1 MIDDPTNRL
10 ENMMTE
16 LEARCLRKQYYDG
29 TLSAADTRKLA
40 RFVLSDA
47 CPKAWLPE
55 RRMFAALLSPPALP
69 EGFMQRLQ
77 QTVEAAAREAEEARP
92 IAADAQSD
100 GADVRQAS
108 ADVRPAVR
116 MGHRRWRRA
125 GALLVAAALCGA
137 LWVGLTPGDEPQ
149 DVQQQEV
156 RIGLRKPAADVSQ
169 AGHRT
174 LPAER
179 ETVTLACSS
188 VQPAASPRKA
198 STLRRRRRAGQNRPT
213 VATATT
219 IPADT
224 AWRSPSDALPS
235 TFTASAE
242 PYSIYEATAHTPEEV
257 EAQLQEVAA
266 FLAEVRS
273 DCLAMTRQF
282 QDDSPLLINLP
293 AENDTITSNTLIL
306 K

>member
-1 MIDDPTNRL
+1 
-10 ENMMTE
+10 MMTE
-16 LEARCLRKQYYDG
+16 LEARRLRKLYYDG

-40 RFVLSDA
+40 HFVLSDA
-47 CPKAWLPE
+47 CPEAWWPE
-55 RRMFAALLSPPALP
+55 RGMFAALLSPPALP

-77 QTVEAAAREAEEARP
+77 QTVEDAACEEREAGPAVADTQPEVAVARQESADARP
-92 IAADAQSD
+92 T
-100 GADVRQAS
+100 
-108 ADVRPAVR
+108 VR
-116 MGHRRWRRA
+116 MSRRRWRRA
-125 GALLVAAALCGA
+125 GALLAAAALCGA
-137 LWVGLTPGDEPQ
+137 LWVGLTPGEE
-149 DVQQQEV
+149 QQELQPQEV
-156 RIGLRKPAADVSQ
+156 RIGLKEPAACVPQ

-174 LPAER
+174 QPAER
-179 ETVTLACSS
+179 EPVTLACSS
-188 VQPAASPRKA
+188 VQPATGSRKA
-198 STLRRRRRAGQNRPT
+198 SPLRRRRKAGIILPT

-224 AWRSPSDALPS
+224 AWQSPSDALPS

-282 QDDSPLLINLP
+282 QNDSPQLINLP

>member
-1 MIDDPTNRL
+1 
-10 ENMMTE
+10 MTE
-16 LEARCLRKQYYDG
+16 LEARRLRKLYYDG
-29 TLSAADTRKLA
+29 TLSAADARKLA
-40 RFVLSDA
+40 HFVLSDA
-47 CPKAWLPE
+47 CPEAWRPE
-55 RRMFAALLSPPALP
+55 RGMFAALLSSPALP

-77 QTVEAAAREAEEARP
+77 QTVEVAAREAEEARP
-92 IAADAQSD
+92 IAADAQPD
-100 GADVRQAS
+100 GAVVRQES
-108 ADVRPAVR
+108 ADARPTVC
-116 MGHRRWRRA
+116 MGYSRWRRA
-125 GALLVAAALCGA
+125 GALLAAAALCGA
-137 LWVGLTPGDEPQ
+137 LWVGLTPGEE
-149 DVQQQEV
+149 QQELQPQEV
-156 RIGLRKPAADVSQ
+156 RIGLKEPAACVPQ

-174 LPAER
+174 QPAER
-179 ETVTLACSS
+179 EPVTLACSS
-188 VQPAASPRKA
+188 VQPATGSRKA
-198 STLRRRRRAGQNRPT
+198 SPLRRRRKAGIILPT

-224 AWRSPSDALPS
+224 AWQSPSDALPS
-235 TFTASAE
+235 KFTASAE

-282 QDDSPLLINLP
+282 QNESPLLINLP

>member
-1 MIDDPTNRL
+1 
-10 ENMMTE
+10 MTE

-47 CPKAWLPE
+47 CPEAWRPE
-55 RRMFAALLSPPALP
+55 RRMFAALLSSPALP

-77 QTVEAAAREAEEARP
+77 QTVEVAAREAEEARS
-92 IAADAQSD
+92 IAADAQPD
-100 GADVRQAS
+100 GAVVRQAS
-108 ADVRPAVR
+108 ADVRPAVC
-116 MGHRRWRRA
+116 MGYRRWRRA
-125 GALLVAAALCGA
+125 GALLAAAALCGA
-137 LWVGLTPGDEPQ
+137 LWVGLTPGEE
-149 DVQQQEV
+149 QQELQPQEV
-156 RIGLRKPAADVSQ
+156 RIGLKEPAACVPQ

-174 LPAER
+174 QPAER
-179 ETVTLACSS
+179 EPVTLACSS
-188 VQPAASPRKA
+188 VQPATGSRKA
-198 STLRRRRRAGQNRPT
+198 SPLRRRRKAGIILPT
-213 VATATT
+213 VVTATT

-224 AWRSPSDALPS
+224 AWQSPSDALPS
-235 TFTASAE
+235 KFTASAE

-282 QDDSPLLINLP
+282 QNDSPLLINLP

>member
-1 MIDDPTNRL
+1 
-10 ENMMTE
+10 MTE
-16 LEARCLRKQYYDG
+16 LEARRLRKLYYNG
-29 TLSAADTRKLA
+29 TLSAADARKLA
-40 RFVLSDA
+40 HFVLSDA
-47 CPKAWLPE
+47 CPEAWRPE
-55 RRMFAALLSPPALP
+55 RGMFAALLSSPALP

-77 QTVEAAAREAEEARP
+77 QTVEVAAREAEEARP
-92 IAADAQSD
+92 IAADAQPD
-100 GADVRQAS
+100 GAVVRQES
-108 ADVRPAVR
+108 ADARPALC
-116 MGHRRWRRA
+116 MSHRRWRRA
-125 GALLVAAALCGA
+125 GALLAAAALCGA
-137 LWVGLTPGDEPQ
+137 LWVGLTPGEEQ
-149 DVQQQEV
+149 QGVQRQEV
-156 RIGLRKPAADVSQ
+156 RIRLKAPVADVPT

-179 ETVTLACSS
+179 EPVALACSS
-188 VQPAASPRKA
+188 VQPATGSRKA
-198 STLRRRRRAGQNRPT
+198 SPLRRRRKAGIILPT

-224 AWRSPSDALPS
+224 AWQSPSDALPS
-235 TFTASAE
+235 KFTASAE

-282 QDDSPLLINLP
+282 QNDSPLLINLP
-293 AENDTITSNTLIL
+293 AENDTITLNTLIL

>member
-1 MIDDPTNRL
+1 
-10 ENMMTE
+10 MTE
-16 LEARCLRKQYYDG
+16 LEARRLRKLYYDG
-29 TLSAADTRKLA
+29 TLSAADARKLA
-40 RFVLSDA
+40 HFVLSDA
-47 CPKAWLPE
+47 CPEAWRPE
-55 RRMFAALLSPPALP
+55 RGMFAALLSPPALP

-77 QTVEAAAREAEEARP
+77 QTVEDAACEERKT
-92 IAADAQSD
+92 
-100 GADVRQAS
+100 
-108 ADVRPAVR
+108 VR
-116 MGHRRWRRA
+116 MSRRRWRRA
-125 GALLVAAALCGA
+125 GALLAAAALCGA
-137 LWVGLTPGDEPQ
+137 LWVGLTPGEE
-149 DVQQQEV
+149 QQELQPQEV
-156 RIGLRKPAADVSQ
+156 RIGLKEPAACVPQ

-174 LPAER
+174 QPAER
-179 ETVTLACSS
+179 EPVTLACSS
-188 VQPAASPRKA
+188 VQPATGSRKA
-198 STLRRRRRAGQNRPT
+198 SPLRRRRKAGIILPT

-224 AWRSPSDALPS
+224 AWQSPSDALPS
-235 TFTASAE
+235 KFTASAE

-282 QDDSPLLINLP
+282 QNDSPQLINLP

>member
-1 MIDDPTNRL
+1 
-10 ENMMTE
+10 MMTE
-16 LEARCLRKQYYDG
+16 LEARRLRKLYYDG
-29 TLSAADTRKLA
+29 TLSAADARKLA
-40 RFVLSDA
+40 HFVLSDA
-47 CPKAWLPE
+47 CPEAWWPE
-55 RRMFAALLSPPALP
+55 RGMFAALLSPPALP

-77 QTVEAAAREAEEARP
+77 QTVEVAAREAEEARS
-92 IAADAQSD
+92 IAADAQPD
-100 GADVRQAS
+100 GAVVRQES
-108 ADVRPAVR
+108 ADARPDVC
-116 MGHRRWRRA
+116 MGYRRWRRA
-125 GALLVAAALCGA
+125 GALLAAAALCGA
-137 LWVGLTPGDEPQ
+137 LWVGLTPGEE
-149 DVQQQEV
+149 QQELQPQEV
-156 RIGLRKPAADVSQ
+156 RIGLKEPAACVPQ

-174 LPAER
+174 QPAER
-179 ETVTLACSS
+179 EPVTLACSS
-188 VQPAASPRKA
+188 VQPATGSRKA
-198 STLRRRRRAGQNRPT
+198 SPLRRRRKAGIILPT

-224 AWRSPSDALPS
+224 AWQSPSDALPS

-282 QDDSPLLINLP
+282 QNDSPQLINLP

>member
-1 MIDDPTNRL
+1 
-10 ENMMTE
+10 MTE
-16 LEARCLRKQYYDG
+16 LEARRLRKLYYDG
-29 TLSAADTRKLA
+29 TLSAADARKLA
-40 RFVLSDA
+40 HFVLSDA
-47 CPKAWLPE
+47 CPEAWRPE

-77 QTVEAAAREAEEARP
+77 QTVEVAAREAEEARP
-92 IAADAQSD
+92 IAADAQPD
-100 GADVRQAS
+100 GAVVRQAS

-116 MGHRRWRRA
+116 MGYRRWRRA
-125 GALLVAAALCGA
+125 GALLAAAALCGA
-137 LWVGLTPGDEPQ
+137 LWVGLTPGEE
-149 DVQQQEV
+149 QQELQPQEV
-156 RIGLRKPAADVSQ
+156 CIGLKEPAACVPQ

-174 LPAER
+174 QPAER
-179 ETVTLACSS
+179 EPVTLACSS
-188 VQPAASPRKA
+188 VQPATGSRKA
-198 STLRRRRRAGQNRPT
+198 SPLRRRRKAGIILPT

-224 AWRSPSDALPS
+224 AWQSPSDALPS
-235 TFTASAE
+235 KFTASAE

-282 QDDSPLLINLP
+282 QNDSPQLINLP

>member
-1 MIDDPTNRL
+1 
-10 ENMMTE
+10 MMTE

-47 CPKAWLPE
+47 CPEAWLPE
-55 RRMFAALLSPPALP
+55 RRMFAALLSSPALP

-77 QTVEAAAREAEEARP
+77 QTVEVAAREAEEARS
-92 IAADAQSD
+92 IAADAQPD
-100 GADVRQAS
+100 GAVVRQES
-108 ADVRPAVR
+108 ADARPAVC
-116 MGHRRWRRA
+116 MGYRRWRRA
-125 GALLVAAALCGA
+125 GALLAAAALCGA
-137 LWVGLTPGDEPQ
+137 LWVGLTPGEE
-149 DVQQQEV
+149 QQELQPQEV
-156 RIGLRKPAADVSQ
+156 RIGLKEPAACVPQ

-174 LPAER
+174 QPAER
-179 ETVTLACSS
+179 EPVTLACSS
-188 VQPAASPRKA
+188 VQPATGSRKA
-198 STLRRRRRAGQNRPT
+198 SPLRRRRKAGIILPT

-224 AWRSPSDALPS
+224 AWQSPSDALPS
-235 TFTASAE
+235 TFTASVE

-282 QDDSPLLINLP
+282 QNDSPLLINLP
-293 AENDTITSNTLIL
+293 AENDTITLNTLIL

>member
-1 MIDDPTNRL
+1 
-10 ENMMTE
+10 MMTE
-16 LEARCLRKQYYDG
+16 LEARRLRKLYYDG
-29 TLSAADTRKLA
+29 TLSAADARKLA
-40 RFVLSDA
+40 HFVLSDA
-47 CPKAWLPE
+47 CPEAWRPE
-55 RRMFAALLSPPALP
+55 RGMFAALLSSPALP

-77 QTVEAAAREAEEARP
+77 QTVEVAAREAEEARP
-92 IAADAQSD
+92 IAADAQPD
-100 GADVRQAS
+100 GAVVRQAS
-108 ADVRPAVR
+108 ADVRPAVC
-116 MGHRRWRRA
+116 MGYRRWRRA
-125 GALLVAAALCGA
+125 GALLAAAALCGA
-137 LWVGLTPGDEPQ
+137 LWVGLTPGEE
-149 DVQQQEV
+149 QQELQPQEV
-156 RIGLRKPAADVSQ
+156 RIGLKEPAACVPQ

-174 LPAER
+174 QPAER
-179 ETVTLACSS
+179 EPVTLACSS
-188 VQPAASPRKA
+188 VQPATGSRKA
-198 STLRRRRRAGQNRPT
+198 SPLRRRRKAGIILPT

-224 AWRSPSDALPS
+224 AWQSPSDALPS
-235 TFTASAE
+235 KFTASAE

-282 QDDSPLLINLP
+282 QNDSPLLINLP

>member
-1 MIDDPTNRL
+1 
-10 ENMMTE
+10 MTE
-16 LEARCLRKQYYDG
+16 LEARRLRKLYYDG

-40 RFVLSDA
+40 HFVLSDA
-47 CPKAWLPE
+47 CPEAWRPE
-55 RRMFAALLSPPALP
+55 RGMFAALLSPPALP

-77 QTVEAAAREAEEARP
+77 QTVAAAAREEAV
-92 IAADAQSD
+92 A
-100 GADVRQAS
+100 RQES

-116 MGHRRWRRA
+116 MSHRRWRRA
-125 GALLVAAALCGA
+125 GALLAAAALCGA
-137 LWVGLTPGDEPQ
+137 LWVGLTPGEE
-149 DVQQQEV
+149 QQELQPQEA
-156 RIGLRKPAADVSQ
+156 RIRLKAPAADVPQ
-169 AGHRT
+169 AGHRPQ
-174 LPAER
+174 PAER
-179 ETVTLACSS
+179 EPVTLACSS
-188 VQPAASPRKA
+188 VQPATGSRKA
-198 STLRRRRRAGQNRPT
+198 SPLRHRRKAGIILPT
-213 VATATT
+213 VAATT
-219 IPADT
+219 ISADT
-224 AWRSPSDALPS
+224 AWQSPSDVLSS

-282 QDDSPLLINLP
+282 QNDSPQLINLP

>member
-1 MIDDPTNRL
+1 
-10 ENMMTE
+10 MTE
-16 LEARCLRKQYYDG
+16 LEARRLRKLYYDG
-29 TLSAADTRKLA
+29 TLSAADARKLA
-40 RFVLSDA
+40 HFVLSDA
-47 CPKAWLPE
+47 CPEAWRPE
-55 RRMFAALLSPPALP
+55 RGMFAALLSSPALP

-77 QTVEAAAREAEEARP
+77 QTVEVAAREAEEARP
-92 IAADAQSD
+92 IAADAQPD
-100 GADVRQAS
+100 GAVVRQES
-108 ADVRPAVR
+108 ADAPPTVR
-116 MGHRRWRRA
+116 MSRRRWRRV
-125 GALLVAAALCGA
+125 GALLAAAALCGA
-137 LWVGLTPGDEPQ
+137 LWVGLTPGEE
-149 DVQQQEV
+149 QQELQPQEV
-156 RIGLRKPAADVSQ
+156 RIGLKEPAACVPQ

-174 LPAER
+174 RPAER
-179 ETVTLACSS
+179 EPVTLACSS
-188 VQPAASPRKA
+188 VQPATGSRKA
-198 STLRRRRRAGQNRPT
+198 SPLRRRRKAGIILPT

-224 AWRSPSDALPS
+224 AWQSPSDALPS
-235 TFTASAE
+235 KFTASAE

-282 QDDSPLLINLP
+282 QNDSPLLINLP

>member
-1 MIDDPTNRL
+1 
-10 ENMMTE
+10 MTE
-16 LEARCLRKQYYDG
+16 LEARRLRKLYYDG

-40 RFVLSDA
+40 HFVLSDA
-47 CPKAWLPE
+47 CPEAWRPE

-77 QTVEAAAREAEEARP
+77 QTVEDAACEEREAGPAVADTQPGEAVARQESADARP
-92 IAADAQSD
+92 ALC
-100 GADVRQAS
+100 
-108 ADVRPAVR
+108 

-125 GALLVAAALCGA
+125 GALLAAAALCGA
-137 LWVGLTPGDEPQ
+137 LWVGLTPGEE
-149 DVQQQEV
+149 QQELQPQEV
-156 RIGLRKPAADVSQ
+156 RIGLKEPAADVPT

-174 LPAER
+174 QPVER
-179 ETVTLACSS
+179 EPVTLACSS
-188 VQPAASPRKA
+188 VQPATGSRKA
-198 STLRRRRRAGQNRPT
+198 SPLRRRRKAGIILPT

-224 AWRSPSDALPS
+224 AWQSPSDALPS

-282 QDDSPLLINLP
+282 QNDSPLLINLP

>member
-1 MIDDPTNRL
+1 
-10 ENMMTE
+10 MTE
-16 LEARCLRKQYYDG
+16 LEARRLRKLYYDG
-29 TLSAADTRKLA
+29 TLSAADARKLA
-40 RFVLSDA
+40 HFVLSDA
-47 CPKAWLPE
+47 CPEAWRPE
-55 RRMFAALLSPPALP
+55 RGMFAALLSSPALP

-77 QTVEAAAREAEEARP
+77 QTVEVAAREAEEARP
-92 IAADAQSD
+92 IAADAQPD
-100 GADVRQAS
+100 GAVARQES
-108 ADVRPAVR
+108 ADAPPTVC

-125 GALLVAAALCGA
+125 GALLAAAALCGA
-137 LWVGLTPGDEPQ
+137 LWVGLTPGEE
-149 DVQQQEV
+149 QQELQPQEV
-156 RIGLRKPAADVSQ
+156 RIGLKEPAACVPQ

-174 LPAER
+174 QPAER
-179 ETVTLACSS
+179 EPVTLACSS
-188 VQPAASPRKA
+188 VQPATGSRKA
-198 STLRRRRRAGQNRPT
+198 SPLRRRRKAGIILPT

-224 AWRSPSDALPS
+224 AWQSPSDALPS
-235 TFTASAE
+235 KFTASAE

-282 QDDSPLLINLP
+282 QNDSPLLINLP

>member
-1 MIDDPTNRL
+1 
-10 ENMMTE
+10 MTE
-16 LEARCLRKQYYDG
+16 LEARRLRKLYYDG

-40 RFVLSDA
+40 HFVLSDA
-47 CPKAWLPE
+47 CPEAWRPE
-55 RRMFAALLSPPALP
+55 RGMFAALLSSPALP

-77 QTVEAAAREAEEARP
+77 QTVEVAAREAEEARP
-92 IAADAQSD
+92 IAADAQPD
-100 GADVRQAS
+100 GAVVRQAS

-116 MGHRRWRRA
+116 MGHHRWRRA
-125 GALLVAAALCGA
+125 GALLAAAALCGA
-137 LWVGLTPGDEPQ
+137 LWVGLTPGEE
-149 DVQQQEV
+149 QQELQPQEV
-156 RIGLRKPAADVSQ
+156 RIGLKEPAACVPQ

-174 LPAER
+174 QPAER
-179 ETVTLACSS
+179 EPVTLACSS
-188 VQPAASPRKA
+188 VQPATGSRKA
-198 STLRRRRRAGQNRPT
+198 SPLRRRRKAGIILPT

-224 AWRSPSDALPS
+224 AWQSPSDALPS
-235 TFTASAE
+235 KFTASAE

-282 QDDSPLLINLP
+282 QNDSPLLINLP

>member
-1 MIDDPTNRL
+1 
-10 ENMMTE
+10 MTE
-16 LEARCLRKQYYDG
+16 LEARRLRKLYYDG
-29 TLSAADTRKLA
+29 TLSAADARKLA
-40 RFVLSDA
+40 HFVLSDA
-47 CPKAWLPE
+47 CPEAWRPE
-55 RRMFAALLSPPALP
+55 RGMFAALLSSPALP

-77 QTVEAAAREAEEARP
+77 QTVEVAAREAEEARP
-92 IAADAQSD
+92 IAADAQPD
-100 GADVRQAS
+100 GAVVRQAS
-108 ADVRPAVR
+108 ADVRPAVC
-116 MGHRRWRRA
+116 MGYRRWRRA
-125 GALLVAAALCGA
+125 GALLAAAALCGA
-137 LWVGLTPGDEPQ
+137 LWVGLTPGEE
-149 DVQQQEV
+149 QQELQPQEV
-156 RIGLRKPAADVSQ
+156 RIGLKEPAACVPQ

-174 LPAER
+174 QPAER
-179 ETVTLACSS
+179 EPVTLACSS
-188 VQPAASPRKA
+188 VQPATGSRKA
-198 STLRRRRRAGQNRPT
+198 SPLRRRRKAGIILPT

-224 AWRSPSDALPS
+224 AWQSPSDALPS
-235 TFTASAE
+235 KFTASAE

-282 QDDSPLLINLP
+282 QNDSPLLINLP

>member
-1 MIDDPTNRL
+1 
-10 ENMMTE
+10 MTE
-16 LEARCLRKQYYDG
+16 LEARRLRKLYYDG

-40 RFVLSDA
+40 HFVLSDA
-47 CPKAWLPE
+47 CPEAWRPE
-55 RRMFAALLSPPALP
+55 RGMFAALLSPPALP

-77 QTVEAAAREAEEARP
+77 QTVEAAAREVAEART
-92 IAADAQSD
+92 IAAEAQP
-100 GADVRQAS
+100 GEAVAQQES
-108 ADVRPAVR
+108 ADAPPTVR

-125 GALLVAAALCGA
+125 GALLAAAALCGA
-137 LWVGLTPGDEPQ
+137 LWVGFTPGEE
-149 DVQQQEV
+149 QQELQPQEV
-156 RIGLRKPAADVSQ
+156 RIGLKEPAVCVPQ
-169 AGHRT
+169 AGHRPQ
-174 LPAER
+174 PAER
-179 ETVTLACSS
+179 EPVTLACSS
-188 VQPAASPRKA
+188 VQPATGSRKA
-198 STLRRRRRAGQNRPT
+198 SPLRRRRKAGIILPT

-224 AWRSPSDALPS
+224 AWQSPSDALPS
-235 TFTASAE
+235 TFTASVE

-282 QDDSPLLINLP
+282 QNDSPLLINLP

>member
-1 MIDDPTNRL
+1 
-10 ENMMTE
+10 MTE
-16 LEARCLRKQYYDG
+16 LEARRLRKLYYDG
-29 TLSAADTRKLA
+29 TLSAVDARKLA
-40 RFVLSDA
+40 HFVLSDA
-47 CPKAWLPE
+47 CPEAWRPE
-55 RRMFAALLSPPALP
+55 RGMFAALLSSPALP

-77 QTVEAAAREAEEARP
+77 QTVEVAAREAEEARP
-92 IAADAQSD
+92 IAADAQPD
-100 GADVRQAS
+100 GAVVRQAS

-116 MGHRRWRRA
+116 MGYRRWRRA
-125 GALLVAAALCGA
+125 GALLAAAALCGA
-137 LWVGLTPGDEPQ
+137 LWVGLTPGEELQELQP
-149 DVQQQEV
+149 QEV
-156 RIGLRKPAADVSQ
+156 RIGLKEPVACVPQ
-169 AGHRT
+169 TGHRT
-174 LPAER
+174 QPAER
-179 ETVTLACSS
+179 EPVTLACSS
-188 VQPAASPRKA
+188 VQPATGSRKA
-198 STLRRRRRAGQNRPT
+198 SPLRRRRKAGIILPT

-224 AWRSPSDALPS
+224 AWQSPSDALPS
-235 TFTASAE
+235 KFTASAE

-282 QDDSPLLINLP
+282 QNDSPLLINLP

>member
-1 MIDDPTNRL
+1 
-10 ENMMTE
+10 MTE
-16 LEARCLRKQYYDG
+16 LEARRLRKLYYDG
-29 TLSAADTRKLA
+29 TLSAADARKLA
-40 RFVLSDA
+40 HFVLSDA
-47 CPKAWLPE
+47 CPEAWRPE
-55 RRMFAALLSPPALP
+55 RGMFAALLSSPALP

-77 QTVEAAAREAEEARP
+77 QTVEVAAREAEEARP
-92 IAADAQSD
+92 IAADAQPD
-100 GADVRQAS
+100 GAVVRQES
-108 ADVRPAVR
+108 ADARPALC

-125 GALLVAAALCGA
+125 GALLAAAALCGA
-137 LWVGLTPGDEPQ
+137 LWVGLTPGEE
-149 DVQQQEV
+149 QQELQPQEV
-156 RIGLRKPAADVSQ
+156 RIGLKEPAACVPQ

-174 LPAER
+174 QPAER
-179 ETVTLACSS
+179 EPVTLACSS
-188 VQPAASPRKA
+188 VQPATGSRKA
-198 STLRRRRRAGQNRPT
+198 SPLRRRRKAGIILPT
-213 VATATT
+213 VVTATT

-224 AWRSPSDALPS
+224 AWQSPSDALPS
-235 TFTASAE
+235 KFTASAE

-282 QDDSPLLINLP
+282 QNDSPLLINLP

>member
-1 MIDDPTNRL
+1 
-10 ENMMTE
+10 MMTE
-16 LEARCLRKQYYDG
+16 LEARRLRKLYYDG

-40 RFVLSDA
+40 HFVLSDA
-47 CPKAWLPE
+47 CPEAWRPE
-55 RRMFAALLSPPALP
+55 RGMFAALLSSPALP

-77 QTVEAAAREAEEARP
+77 QTVEVAAREAEEARP
-92 IAADAQSD
+92 IAADAQPD
-100 GADVRQAS
+100 GAVVRQAS
-108 ADVRPAVR
+108 ADVRSAVC
-116 MGHRRWRRA
+116 MGYRRWRRA
-125 GALLVAAALCGA
+125 GALLAAAALCGA
-137 LWVGLTPGDEPQ
+137 LWVGLTPGEE
-149 DVQQQEV
+149 QQELQPQEV
-156 RIGLRKPAADVSQ
+156 RIGLKEPAACVPQ

-174 LPAER
+174 QPAER
-179 ETVTLACSS
+179 EPVTLACSS
-188 VQPAASPRKA
+188 VQPATGSRKA
-198 STLRRRRRAGQNRPT
+198 SPLRRRRKAGIILPT

-224 AWRSPSDALPS
+224 AWQSPSDALPS
-235 TFTASAE
+235 KFTASAE

-282 QDDSPLLINLP
+282 QNDSPLLINLP

>member
-1 MIDDPTNRL
+1 
-10 ENMMTE
+10 MTE
-16 LEARCLRKQYYDG
+16 LEARRLRKLYYDG

-40 RFVLSDA
+40 HFVLSDA
-47 CPKAWLPE
+47 CPEAWRPE
-55 RRMFAALLSPPALP
+55 RGMFAALLSQPALP

-77 QTVEAAAREAEEARP
+77 QTVEVAAREAEEARP
-92 IAADAQSD
+92 IAADAQPD
-100 GADVRQAS
+100 GAVVRQAS
-108 ADVRPAVR
+108 ADVRSAVC
-116 MGHRRWRRA
+116 MGYRRWRRA
-125 GALLVAAALCGA
+125 GALLAAAALCGA
-137 LWVGLTPGDEPQ
+137 LWVGLTPGEE
-149 DVQQQEV
+149 QQELQPQEV
-156 RIGLRKPAADVSQ
+156 RIGLKEPAACVPQ

-174 LPAER
+174 QPAER
-179 ETVTLACSS
+179 EPVTLACSS
-188 VQPAASPRKA
+188 VQPATGSRKA
-198 STLRRRRRAGQNRPT
+198 SPLRRRRKAGIILPT

-224 AWRSPSDALPS
+224 AWQSPSDALPS
-235 TFTASAE
+235 KFTASAE

-282 QDDSPLLINLP
+282 QNDSPLLINLP

>member
-1 MIDDPTNRL
+1 
-10 ENMMTE
+10 MTE
-16 LEARCLRKQYYDG
+16 LEARRLRKLYYDG

-40 RFVLSDA
+40 HFVLSDA
-47 CPKAWLPE
+47 CPEAWRPE
-55 RRMFAALLSPPALP
+55 RGMFAALLSSPALP

-77 QTVEAAAREAEEARP
+77 QTVEVAAREAEEARP

-100 GADVRQAS
+100 GAGVRQES
-108 ADVRPAVR
+108 ADARPAVC
-116 MGHRRWRRA
+116 MGYRRWRRA
-125 GALLVAAALCGA
+125 GALLAVAALCGA
-137 LWVGLTPGDEPQ
+137 LWVGLTPGEE
-149 DVQQQEV
+149 QQELQPQEV
-156 RIGLRKPAADVSQ
+156 RIGLKEPAACVPQ

-179 ETVTLACSS
+179 EPVALACSS
-188 VQPAASPRKA
+188 VQPATGSRKA
-198 STLRRRRRAGQNRPT
+198 SPLRRRRKAGIILPT

-224 AWRSPSDALPS
+224 AWQSPSDALPS

-282 QDDSPLLINLP
+282 QNDSPLLINLP

>member
-1 MIDDPTNRL
+1 
-10 ENMMTE
+10 MTE
-16 LEARCLRKQYYDG
+16 LEARRLRKLYYDG
-29 TLSAADTRKLA
+29 TLSAADARKLA
-40 RFVLSDA
+40 HFVLSDA
-47 CPKAWLPE
+47 CPEAWRPE
-55 RRMFAALLSPPALP
+55 RGMFAALLSQPALP

-77 QTVEAAAREAEEARP
+77 QTVEVAAREAEEARP
-92 IAADAQSD
+92 IAADAQPD
-100 GADVRQAS
+100 GAVVRQES
-108 ADVRPAVR
+108 ADVRPAVC
-116 MGHRRWRRA
+116 MGYRRWRRA
-125 GALLVAAALCGA
+125 GALLAAAALCGA
-137 LWVGLTPGDEPQ
+137 LWVGLTPGEE
-149 DVQQQEV
+149 QQELQPQEV
-156 RIGLRKPAADVSQ
+156 RIGLKEPAACVPQ

-174 LPAER
+174 QPAER
-179 ETVTLACSS
+179 EPVTLACSS
-188 VQPAASPRKA
+188 VQPATGSRKA
-198 STLRRRRRAGQNRPT
+198 SPLRRRRKAGIILPT

-224 AWRSPSDALPS
+224 AWQSPSDALS
-235 TFTASAE
+235 SKFTASSE

-282 QDDSPLLINLP
+282 QNDSPLLINLP

>member
-1 MIDDPTNRL
+1 
-10 ENMMTE
+10 MTE
-16 LEARCLRKQYYDG
+16 LEARRLRKLYYDG
-29 TLSAADTRKLA
+29 TLSAADARKLA
-40 RFVLSDA
+40 HFVLSDA
-47 CPKAWLPE
+47 CPEAWRPE
-55 RRMFAALLSPPALP
+55 RGMFAALLSSPALP

-77 QTVEAAAREAEEARP
+77 QTVEVAAREAEEARP
-92 IAADAQSD
+92 IAADAQPG
-100 GADVRQAS
+100 GAVVRQES
-108 ADVRPAVR
+108 ADALPTVR

-125 GALLVAAALCGA
+125 GALLAAAALCGA
-137 LWVGLTPGDEPQ
+137 LWVGLTPGEEQ
-149 DVQQQEV
+149 QELQQQEA
-156 RIGLRKPAADVSQ
+156 RIRLKAPAADVPT

-174 LPAER
+174 QPAER
-179 ETVTLACSS
+179 EPVTLACSS
-188 VQPAASPRKA
+188 VQPATGSRKA
-198 STLRRRRRAGQNRPT
+198 SPLRRRRKAGIILPT
-213 VATATT
+213 VAAATT
-219 IPADT
+219 ISADT
-224 AWRSPSDALPS
+224 AWQSPSDALPS

-282 QDDSPLLINLP
+282 QNDSPLLINLP

>member
-47 CPKAWLPE
+47 CPEAWLPE

-77 QTVEAAAREAEEARP
+77 QTVEAAAREAEEVRP
-92 IAADAQSD
+92 IAADTQPD
-100 GADVRQAS
+100 GADARQAS

-125 GALLVAAALCGA
+125 GALLAAAALCGA
-137 LWVGLTPGDEPQ
+137 LWVGLTPGEEQ
-149 DVQQQEV
+149 QGVQQQEA
-156 RIGLRKPAADVSQ
+156 RIRLKAPAADVPQ

-174 LPAER
+174 QPAER
-179 ETVTLACSS
+179 EPVALACSS
-188 VQPAASPRKA
+188 VQPAARWRKA
-198 STLRRRRRAGQNRPT
+198 SSLRRKPRAGQNLPT
-213 VATATT
+213 AAAATT
-219 IPADT
+219 ISADT
-224 AWRSPSDALPS
+224 AWLSPANALPS

-282 QDDSPLLINLP
+282 QNDSPQLINLS

>member
-1 MIDDPTNRL
+1 
-10 ENMMTE
+10 MTE

-47 CPKAWLPE
+47 CPEAWLPE
-55 RRMFAALLSPPALP
+55 RRMFAALLSSPALP

-77 QTVEAAAREAEEARP
+77 QTVEVAAREAEEARS
-92 IAADAQSD
+92 IAADAQPD
-100 GADVRQAS
+100 GAVVRQES
-108 ADVRPAVR
+108 ADARPAVC
-116 MGHRRWRRA
+116 MGYRRWRRA
-125 GALLVAAALCGA
+125 GALLAAAALCGA
-137 LWVGLTPGDEPQ
+137 LWVGLTPGEE
-149 DVQQQEV
+149 QQELQPQEV
-156 RIGLRKPAADVSQ
+156 RIGLKEPAACVPQ

-174 LPAER
+174 QPAER
-179 ETVTLACSS
+179 EPVTLACSS
-188 VQPAASPRKA
+188 VQPATGSRKA
-198 STLRRRRRAGQNRPT
+198 SPLRRRRKAGIILPT

-224 AWRSPSDALPS
+224 AWQSPSDALPS
-235 TFTASAE
+235 TFTASVE

-282 QDDSPLLINLP
+282 QNDSPLLINLP

>member
-1 MIDDPTNRL
+1 
-10 ENMMTE
+10 MMTE

-47 CPKAWLPE
+47 CPEAWLPE
-55 RRMFAALLSPPALP
+55 RRMFAALLSSPALP

-77 QTVEAAAREAEEARP
+77 QTVEVAAREAEEARS
-92 IAADAQSD
+92 IAADAQPD
-100 GADVRQAS
+100 GAVVRQES
-108 ADVRPAVR
+108 ADARPAVC
-116 MGHRRWRRA
+116 MGYRRWRRA
-125 GALLVAAALCGA
+125 GALLAAAALCGA
-137 LWVGLTPGDEPQ
+137 LWVGLTPGEE
-149 DVQQQEV
+149 QQELQPQEV
-156 RIGLRKPAADVSQ
+156 RIGLKEPAACVPQ

-174 LPAER
+174 QPAER
-179 ETVTLACSS
+179 EPVTLACSS
-188 VQPAASPRKA
+188 VQPATGSRKA
-198 STLRRRRRAGQNRPT
+198 SPLRRRRKAGIILPT

-224 AWRSPSDALPS
+224 AWQSPSDALPS
-235 TFTASAE
+235 TFTASVE

-282 QDDSPLLINLP
+282 QNDSPLLINLP

>member
-1 MIDDPTNRL
+1 
-10 ENMMTE
+10 MMTE
-16 LEARCLRKQYYDG
+16 LEARRLRKLYYDG
-29 TLSAADTRKLA
+29 TLSAADARKLA
-40 RFVLSDA
+40 HFVLSDA
-47 CPKAWLPE
+47 CPEAWRPE
-55 RRMFAALLSPPALP
+55 RRMFAALLSSPALP

-77 QTVEAAAREAEEARP
+77 QTVEVAAREAEEARS
-92 IAADAQSD
+92 IAADAQPD
-100 GADVRQAS
+100 GAVVRQAS
-108 ADVRPAVR
+108 ADVRPAVC
-116 MGHRRWRRA
+116 MGYRRWRRA
-125 GALLVAAALCGA
+125 GALLAAAALCGA
-137 LWVGLTPGDEPQ
+137 LWVGLTPGEE
-149 DVQQQEV
+149 QQELQPQEV
-156 RIGLRKPAADVSQ
+156 RIGLKEPAACVPQ

-174 LPAER
+174 QPAER
-179 ETVTLACSS
+179 EPVTLACSS
-188 VQPAASPRKA
+188 VQPATGSRKA
-198 STLRRRRRAGQNRPT
+198 SPLRRRRKAGIILPT

-224 AWRSPSDALPS
+224 AWQSPSDALPS
-235 TFTASAE
+235 KFTASAE

-282 QDDSPLLINLP
+282 QNDSPLLINLP

>member
-1 MIDDPTNRL
+1 
-10 ENMMTE
+10 MTE
-16 LEARCLRKQYYDG
+16 LEARRLRKLYYDG

-40 RFVLSDA
+40 HFVLSDA
-47 CPKAWLPE
+47 CPEAWRPE
-55 RRMFAALLSPPALP
+55 RGMFAALLSQPALP
-69 EGFMQRLQ
+69 EGLMQRLQ
-77 QTVEAAAREAEEARP
+77 QTVEVAAREAEEARP
-92 IAADAQSD
+92 IAADVQPD
-100 GADVRQAS
+100 GAVVRQAS
-108 ADVRPAVR
+108 ADVRPAVC
-116 MGHRRWRRA
+116 MGYRRWRRA
-125 GALLVAAALCGA
+125 GALLAAAALCGA
-137 LWVGLTPGDEPQ
+137 LWVGLTPGEE
-149 DVQQQEV
+149 QQELQPQEV
-156 RIGLRKPAADVSQ
+156 RIGLKEPAACVPQ

-174 LPAER
+174 QPAER
-179 ETVTLACSS
+179 EPVTLACSS
-188 VQPAASPRKA
+188 VQPATGSRKA
-198 STLRRRRRAGQNRPT
+198 SPLRRRRKAGIILPT

-224 AWRSPSDALPS
+224 AWQSPSDALPS
-235 TFTASAE
+235 KFTASAE

-282 QDDSPLLINLP
+282 QNDSPLLINLP